1 VEVERLNKK
10 SIIFILLTLI
20 LIFSA
25 TACSN
30 NSADSSKN
38 DQESNQNQ
46 QSDNEPS
53 DSQKN
58 GEAGSEKGETSEKER
73 IIKAKGVYTGQVD
86 SNSIEIQ
93 VDGEVKILR
102 LTEESK
108 ELAANLKE
116 NEEATFA
123 YVETESGQFILVG
136 VNEQMTSIPEPSEE
150 TVDALPGSKEI
161 VVFVEGVEDV
171 RQGMLERADGYYLYI
186 LPNFVFKDNVIS
198 FVHDEKYQARI
209 ELLGN
214 TADLDALRKDA
225 EKELSQIGTVEESK
239 VENNPN
245 NPPAKFLLYANNEHL
260 SKSIMV
266 VQVGQTY
273 FKYTLDIPNGEA
285 SEGVYPSLKAM
296 LKTVDILTK

>member
-1 VEVERLNKK
+1 MNKK
-10 SIIFILLTLI
+10 SMIFILLALL

-25 TACSN
+25 AACSN

-38 DQESNQNQ
+38 DQENNQNQ
-46 QSDNEPS
+46 QSDNGSS
-53 DSQKN
+53 DGQSN

-73 IIKAKGVYTGQVD
+73 IISVKGVYTGQVD
-86 SNSIEIQ
+86 NNSIEIL
-93 VDGEVKILR
+93 VDGEAKILR
-102 LTEESK
+102 LTEESE
-108 ELAANLKE
+108 ELAANMKE

-136 VNEQMTSIPEPSEE
+136 VNDQMTTIPEPSYD
-150 TVDALPGSKEI
+150 TVTALPDSKEI
-161 VVFVEGVEDV
+161 VVFVEGMEDV

-225 EKELSQIGTVEESK
+225 EEELSQVGTVEESK

-245 NPPAKFLLYANNEHL
+245 SPPAKFFLYANNEHL
-260 SKSIMV
+260 SKYILV
-266 VQVGQTY
+266 VQVGETY
-273 FKYTLDIPNGEA
+273 FKYTLDVPNGEA
-285 SEGVYPSLKAM
+285 SEGVPPSLLAM
-296 LKTVDILTK
+296 LKTVGVLTK